1 MPEHTKIPPTAA
13 GTPQAGTARLE
24 ANAQETASI
33 DGEAVPPKTLEASPY
48 LNENGPPNRGLS
60 KVGLEGIQPSG
71 VELGEINLGEIDL
84 RDIAPEEIEPEAI
97 GSKLLR
103 DGLRYWQSK
112 WRSARLPSRGD
123 LDPTEIPRLLPY
135 IELSEVLDEGA
146 DFRFRLVGSHLV
158 DTDQINP
165 TGRRLSEFFK
175 TASYRSYQLSLYRWV
190 FAQRRP
196 LYSGARVPLPSRSV
210 EVLTERLYLPLAS
223 DGVTVDVILNFQVCR
238 GVQDSGLDLETAFD
252 PHKGQRFTA
261 ALRV

>member
-24 ANAQETASI
+24 ANAQETTSI
-33 DGEAVPPKTLEASPY
+33 DGDAVPPKTLEASPY

-71 VELGEINLGEIDL
+71 GELGEINLGEIDL

-103 DGLRYWQSK
+103 DGLGYWQSK